1 MVWYI
6 SIENPVK
13 LKLLKF
19 LEPIH
24 FPAECSRD
32 NNKISLHFTLDH
44 FDFHFSEPF
53 VVGGQPGDD
62 RVFVEER
69 KERAPDYTEG
79 EE

>member
-1 MVWYI
+1 MI
-6 SIENPVK
+6 SP
-13 LKLLKF
+13 
-19 LEPIH
+19 
-24 FPAECSRD
+24 
-32 NNKISLHFTLDH
+32 HFTLDH